1 MSTYLELKA
10 KAEELLAQA
19 EIQRQKEV
27 AEVIEEIHLKM
38 AEYNI
43 SIKDLSAKPKKPAVI
58 RYCSPNGETWSGRG
72 RQPLWMQ
79 TAIEAGHS
87 KEDFK
92 V

>member
-27 AEVIEEIHLKM
+27 AEVIAEIHLKM

-43 SIKDLSAKPKKPAVI
+43 SIKDLSVKPKKPAVI
-58 RYCSPNGETWSGRG
+58 QYRSPSGETWSGRG
-72 RQPLWMQ
+72 RKPLWIMK
-79 TAIEAGHS
+79 AIEAGKS
-87 KEDFK
+87 IEDFK